1 MMPAPGYLAPHSL
14 PEALELLENH
24 LPTAKIIA
32 GGTDL
37 IPRLRSR
44 LLEPSLLLDLRY
56 LRLDKIK
63 DNSGWM
69 HIGAT
74 TTHTAILESGL
85 LAQRYPALV
94 QAAGMIAGPPIRNRG
109 TLGGNLVNAS
119 PAADLACPLLAYDAC
134 VVLASAS
141 LERVVPLVKFFTG
154 PGQTVIKPGEILI
167 EVRLP
172 KAAENTS
179 SSFSKL
185 GKRNAM
191 AVAVA
196 SVAVRLTLDEA
207 GKVSAARVALGSVA
221 PQPMRSSGAETHLVG
236 NFPGVDLFSEAA
248 QIAAM
253 ESSPISDI
261 RASADYRR
269 KMVAVLVR
277 RALLA
282 AWQGLEVRSR

>member
-1 MMPAPGYLAPHSL
+1 MPKPEYLAPKTL
-14 PEALELLENH
+14 REALEILAIHPE
-24 LPTAKIIA
+24 TTKIIA

-37 IPRLRSR
+37 LPRMRCGEMQPL
-44 LLEPSLLLDLRY
+44 LLLDLHK
-56 LRLDKIK
+56 LGLDKIEA
-63 DNSGWM
+63 NSGWL

-85 LAQRYPALV
+85 LASRYPALV

-119 PAADLACPLLAYDAC
+119 PAADLAGPLLVYDAC

-141 LERVVPLVKFFTG
+141 VERVIPLVDFFTG
-154 PGQTVIKPGEILI
+154 PGQTVMKPGEVLT
-167 EVRLP
+167 EVHLP
-172 KAAENTS
+172 ETREVIS
-179 SSFSKL
+179 SNFTKL

-196 SVAVRLTLDEA
+196 SVTVRLTLNEA
-207 GKVSAARVALGSVA
+207 GMISSARIALGSVA
-221 PQPMRSSGAETHLVG
+221 PRPMRSIGAEAVLVG
-236 NFPGVDLFSEAA
+236 NRPGVELISAAA
-248 QIAAM
+248 QVASM
-253 ESSPISDI
+253 ESSPITDI

-269 KMVAVLVR
+269 KMVAVLAR

-282 AWQGLEVRSR
+282 AWQGLERSNR